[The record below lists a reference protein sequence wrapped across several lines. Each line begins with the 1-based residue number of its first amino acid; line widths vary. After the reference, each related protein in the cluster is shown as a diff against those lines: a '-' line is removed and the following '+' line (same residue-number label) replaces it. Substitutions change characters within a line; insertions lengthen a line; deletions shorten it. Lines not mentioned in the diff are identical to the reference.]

1 MECQPVVS
9 PVCCRVLIKMTS
21 APICTCKSIHTV
33 NRSWQRQAQHIIND
47 NSPSQWQE
55 HIWQPL
61 LMPVIF
67 MWCQAVMSKVGFIC
81 QDCLAQMLI
90 LQGWLISTSSPSH
103 TQELSR
109 PSADRGS
116 SITVVS
122 FYCCCLSKGAYIESN
137 FPLKGPN
144 CLQEIVTDIAGRWL
158 ASSFA
163 AGRQDWKD
171 FICRRGKGITRG
183 AAHIKRCVVKNE
195 CEISPTGQDESG
207 CCLQLEGE
215 GGFRQVQRGRGER
228 VVCLCLMQILSNYTE
243 SKTRPF
249 ISRHVL
255 QLFKTPAHLFKG
267 TVSNMCPD
275 LGQMSERPSKTV
287 KRD

>member
-9 PVCCRVLIKMTS
+9 PVCCRVLIKVTS
-21 APICTCKSIHTV
+21 APICTCKSIHAV
-33 NRSWQRQAQHIIND
+33 NRTWQRQAQHIIND

-67 MWCQAVMSKVGFIC
+67 TWCQAVMSKVGFIC

-144 CLQEIVTDIAGRWL
+144 CLQEIVTDVAGRWL
-158 ASSFA
+158 ASSF
-163 AGRQDWKD
+163 
-171 FICRRGKGITRG
+171 
-183 AAHIKRCVVKNE
+183 
-195 CEISPTGQDESG
+195 
-207 CCLQLEGE
+207 CCWQPRLEGFHMQE
-215 GGFRQVQRGRGER
+215 GQR
-228 VVCLCLMQILSNYTE
+228 NN
-243 SKTRPF
+243 
-249 ISRHVL
+249 
-255 QLFKTPAHLFKG
+255 KG
-267 TVSNMCPD
+267 S
-275 LGQMSERPSKTV
+275 GAY
-287 KRD
+287 